1 MVHDELKYRIF
12 FQKSLFLNH
21 ELFID
26 VHTISL
32 RKIYLL
38 PFWASVLL
46 EEKLWKVRGVE
57 KIKQN
62 VSFIGKGMKDSKK

>member
-1 MVHDELKYRIF
+1 VVHDELKYIIF

-57 KIKQN
+57 KIKK
-62 VSFIGKGMKDSKK
+62 IYALLEKEMKDSKK

>member
-1 MVHDELKYRIF
+1 VVHDELKYRIF
-12 FQKSLFLNH
+12 FQKSLLLNH

-57 KIKQN
+57 KIKK
-62 VSFIGKGMKDSKK
+62 IYALLEKEMKDSKK